1 MNDIKEKP
9 YIAHALDVLPVY
21 KDIKDLR
28 EYYTLNVYDKL
39 PNNLKHNVGTM
50 ILTGLFTS
58 VEQLAKIVNTR
69 EIATKIQCITN
80 FLIDYEVLLDR
91 IEFLTDVKAID
102 YRKTAV
108 LFAALN
114 KISEQMGSFRKA
126 LKNSSSQNPQ
136 ATA

>member
-1 MNDIKEKP
+1 
-9 YIAHALDVLPVY
+9 
-21 KDIKDLR
+21 
-28 EYYTLNVYDKL
+28 
-39 PNNLKHNVGTM
+39 M

-69 EIATKIQCITN
+69 DIATKIQCITN